1 MEIWRSLSLIFIVF
15 VVKRKVMI
23 RLLMYLKDYKKESFF
38 APLFKMLEAC
48 FDLFVPLVVA
58 DIIDNGI
65 KENDTVYILKM
76 GGVLLLLAAIGLT
89 FSITAQHFAAKAA
102 AGFGRGL
109 RHDLFKHIGGLSYT
123 QIDQYGSSTFITRM
137 TADVNQIQ
145 SQVNMV
151 LRLLLRSPFIVIG
164 AMIMA
169 FTVDVKTATVFAV
182 AIPGL
187 SVIVFGIMLITIPM
201 YKVVQN
207 SLDTVMGHTRENL
220 SGTRVIRA
228 FNRESQEVEE
238 YNQETE
244 ILNKFQIVAGRVST
258 LMNPATF
265 VVINVAIIAI
275 LWFGGIRVDVGQL
288 SQGKVVAL
296 VNYMSQILVELIKLA
311 SLIIN
316 LTKAF
321 ACANRVNE
329 IFDIPCEEDNGTL
342 YNGPDSDIKVEFDN
356 VSLTYE
362 GAGESSIAGVN
373 LKVRSGE
380 TIGIIGGTGSGKT
393 TLVNMIPGFYYPT
406 EGTLKIEGADIKEFK
421 KSALQKKI
429 STVPQKAL
437 LFKGTVRSN
446 LLWGNE
452 NATEEDLIDALKKS
466 QSYDFVM
473 EKEDGIDSFVAQR
486 GKNFSGGQKQRLT
499 IARALVK
506 KPEILILDDSSSAL
520 DFATEAKL
528 RKSIRELDVVTTFIV
543 SQRTSSIMDADQII
557 VLDDGQVVG
566 VGKHEQLLENCQVYR
581 EIYESQFKS
590 TKKEGR

>member
-1 MEIWRSLSLIFIVF
+1 MF
-15 VVKRKVMI
+15 K
-23 RLLMYLKDYKKESFF
+23 LLKYLKDYKKESFF

-48 FDLFVPLVVA
+48 FDLLVPLVVA
-58 DIIDNGI
+58 AIIDNGI
-65 KENDTVYILKM
+65 AENDTAYILQM

-123 QIDQYGSSTFITRM
+123 QIDQYGPSTFITRM

>member
-1 MEIWRSLSLIFIVF
+1 
-15 VVKRKVMI
+15 MI

-58 DIIDNGI
+58 AIIDNGI

-123 QIDQYGSSTFITRM
+123 QIDQYGPSTFITRM

-169 FTVDVKTATVFAV
+169 FTVDVKTATIFAV

-187 SVIVFGIMLITIPM
+187 SIIVFGIMLITIPM

-220 SGTRVIRA
+220 NGTRVIRA

-437 LFKGTVRSN
+437 LFKGTIRSN

-528 RKSIRELDVVTTFIV
+528 RKAIKELDVVTTFIV

-566 VGKHEQLLENCQVYR
+566 VGKHEQLLEKCQVYR

>member
-15 VVKRKVMI
+15 VIKRKVMI

-58 DIIDNGI
+58 AIIDNGI

-123 QIDQYGSSTFITRM
+123 QIDQYGPSTFITRM

-169 FTVDVKTATVFAV
+169 FTVDVKTATIFAV

-187 SVIVFGIMLITIPM
+187 SIIVFGIMLITIPM

-220 SGTRVIRA
+220 NGTRVIRA

-437 LFKGTVRSN
+437 LFKGTIRSN

-528 RKSIRELDVVTTFIV
+528 RKAIKELDVVTTFIV

-566 VGKHEQLLENCQVYR
+566 VGKHEQLLEKCQVYR

>member
-15 VVKRKVMI
+15 VIKRKVMI

-58 DIIDNGI
+58 AIIDNGI

-123 QIDQYGSSTFITRM
+123 QIDQYGPSTFITRM

-169 FTVDVKTATVFAV
+169 FTVDVKTATIFAV

-187 SVIVFGIMLITIPM
+187 SIIVFGIMLITIPM

-437 LFKGTVRSN
+437 LFKGTIRSN

-528 RKSIRELDVVTTFIV
+528 RKAIKELDVVTTFIV

-566 VGKHEQLLENCQVYR
+566 VGKHEQLLEKCQVYR